1 MMMSPTKKKIILAA
15 VVAFLIPVVIGSIIF
30 LNYSKNKNEEI
41 ERLKIESATER
52 RYVFARNML
61 AGEYITSGD
70 VKVVDVKSTNI
81 PLDAYKGD
89 VRNEVTYLKEIVG
102 KKILI
107 NAEANTLVTKSMFMQ
122 EEGVPTIDERLQEF
136 NMIVLP
142 SDLKVGDFVDVR
154 MSMVEGE
161 DYLVISGKE
170 VKKIG
175 ASPESN
181 TMFLQL
187 TEEEILRMTAAI
199 LESYLNDGY
208 KMYANKYVDP
218 SNQLY
223 DYERVNYVEK
233 VKKVTE
239 EIVKE
244 REMLAKTSPI
254 SYLTKYEPERYQL
267 ISGDIIASGDIYV
280 FSGDVKVS
288 GDTYVFSGDKNK
300 TVVDT
305 IVVSEEQIKNSEIAV
320 KVGLTEKETEDIRNA
335 LISSNSNILNL
346 YNDKLVATRKN
357 MINTYPVKEN
367 IANLIKSDPNILD
380 TIKAKYNVE
389 KLVEQRASLLEF
401 PLFKVNE
408 YGETEET
415 DALSKIQENITKEIE
430 TQRLERKE
438 YLQAL
443 ILAESENVE

>member
-15 VVAFLIPVVIGSIIF
+15 VVAFIIPVVIGSIIF

-81 PLDAYKGD
+81 PVDAYIGD
-89 VRNEVTYLKEIVG
+89 VGNKVTYLKEIVG

-136 NMIVLP
+136 NMVVLP

-175 ASPESN
+175 TSPESN

-233 VKKVTE
+233 VKKATE

-244 REMLAKTSPI
+244 REILAKTNPI

-280 FSGDVKVS
+280 FSGD
-288 GDTYVFSGDKNK
+288 KNK
-300 TVVDT
+300 TLVDT

-335 LISSNSNILNL
+335 LVSSNSNILNL

-367 IANLIKSDPNILD
+367 IAKLIKSDPNILD

-443 ILAESENVE
+443 ILAESNKGNQ